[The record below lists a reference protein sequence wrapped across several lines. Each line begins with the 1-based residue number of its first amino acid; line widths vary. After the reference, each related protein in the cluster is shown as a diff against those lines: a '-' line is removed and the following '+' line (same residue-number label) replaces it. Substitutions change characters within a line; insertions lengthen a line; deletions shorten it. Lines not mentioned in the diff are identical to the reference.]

1 MATDRPANQASE
13 LARAEFRNVAG
24 HFASGV
30 TVVTSLSNDGPSG
43 MTANAFTS
51 LSLDPM
57 LVAVCFDKTART
69 LASVQE
75 TMRVGV
81 NVLAAGQ
88 AEISTVFASKAGER
102 EKFEGIGWS
111 EHGGVPILDG
121 VIAWFAG
128 SLHDLVEGGDHYV
141 GMVAVEEMAA
151 PGGEPLLYYRGGY
164 SSLERG

>member
-1 MATDRPANQASE
+1 MAGDRSANRASE
-13 LARAEFRNVAG
+13 PALAEFRNVAG

-30 TVVTSLSNDGPSG
+30 TVVTSLSEDGPSG

-69 LASVQE
+69 LASVQG
-75 TMRVGV
+75 TKRVGV

-88 AEISTVFASKAGER
+88 AEISTIFASKAGEHA
-102 EKFEGIGWS
+102 KFERVGWS

-164 SSLERG
+164 ASIAS